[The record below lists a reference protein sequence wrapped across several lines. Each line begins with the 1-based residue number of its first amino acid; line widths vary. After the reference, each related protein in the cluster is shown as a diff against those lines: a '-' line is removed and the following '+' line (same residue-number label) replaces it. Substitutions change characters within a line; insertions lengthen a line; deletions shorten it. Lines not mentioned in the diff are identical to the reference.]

1 MGERV
6 LALAKYDLEPEIYA
20 KDPAYQFDVKGWK
33 TWKEARIRDPNIA
46 GWFPMFGLTL
56 VGLISLNDPP
66 RPRVD
71 QSVLTCK
78 EAGVKVIMVT
88 GDQPPTAAAIAHKVN
103 IISDPKLEYNYMVD
117 DLGMS
122 KEEAWEK
129 CRAIVIHGDL
139 LAEKHA
145 EEAELDEQDPERGRY
160 LMDWIS
166 KPEVVFARTTPSQK
180 LLIVDACQRLGHV
193 VAVTGDG
200 VNDSPAIK
208 KADIGVAM
216 GSGSDVAKGAADI
229 LLLTDDFSSITLGVE
244 QGRVMFDNL
253 KKSINYS
260 IAVNIPEM
268 TPVIVYALLQ
278 VPMPLSAILMVAI
291 CVGTDLAPAIS
302 LAYENGELEIMKRP
316 PRHPKLDHLVTAKL
330 LSFAYL

>member
-6 LALAKYDLEPEIYA
+6 LAIARYNLEPELYPI
-20 KDPAYQFDVKGWK
+20 DRNAYQFDVKGWK
-33 TWKEARIRDPNIA
+33 NWKEVKERDPQIQ

-56 VGLISLNDPP
+56 IGLISLNDPP
-66 RPRVD
+66 RPNVD
-71 QSVLTCK
+71 RSVLLCK
-78 EAGVKVIMVT
+78 EAGIKVIMVT
-88 GDQPPTAAAIAHKVN
+88 GDQPPTAAAIANKVN
-103 IISDPKLEYNYMVD
+103 IISDPTKEYNYMVKT
-117 DLGMS
+117 LKMTP
-122 KEEAWEK
+122 EEAWEQS
-129 CRAIVIHGDL
+129 RAIVIHGDL

-145 EEAELDEQDPERGRY
+145 EEAEIDDNDPEKGRY
-160 LMDWIS
+160 LLDWIS

-180 LLIVDACQRLGHV
+180 LLIVDACQRVGHV

-208 KADIGVAM
+208 KADIGIAM

-229 LLLTDDFSSITLGVE
+229 LLLTDDFSSITLGIE

-268 TPVIVYALLQ
+268 APVIVYA
-278 VPMPLSAILMVAI
+278 II
-291 CVGTDLAPAIS
+291 
-302 LAYENGELEIMKRP
+302 
-316 PRHPKLDHLVTAKL
+316 
-330 LSFAYL
+330 

>member
-1 MGERV
+1 MKGAPERILSRCTKILVNGKEVDYDVDQKLRVKIANDSLGKMGERV
-6 LALAKYDLEPEIYA
+6 LAVARYNLEPEFFP
-20 KDPAYQFDVKGWK
+20 KDPAYQFDVK
-33 TWKEARIRDPNIA
+33 TWKAWKDVKNRDPSIN

-66 RPRVD
+66 RPKVD
-71 QSVLTCK
+71 QSVLMCK
-78 EAGVKVIMVT
+78 EAGIKVIMVT

-103 IISDPKLEYNYMVD
+103 IISDPKMEYNYMVD
-117 DLGMS
+117 ELKMDKQL
-122 KEEAWEK
+122 AWEK

-145 EEAELDEQDPERGRY
+145 EEEHLEENDPEKGRF
-160 LMDWIS
+160 LMEWIS

-180 LLIVDACQRLGHV
+180 LLIVDACQRSGHV

-229 LLLTDDFSSITLGVE
+229 LLLTDDFSSITLGV
-244 QGRVMFDNL
+244 Q
-253 KKSINYS
+253 
-260 IAVNIPEM
+260 
-268 TPVIVYALLQ
+268 
-278 VPMPLSAILMVAI
+278 
-291 CVGTDLAPAIS
+291 
-302 LAYENGELEIMKRP
+302 
-316 PRHPKLDHLVTAKL
+316 
-330 LSFAYL
+330 